1 MLDIF
6 TVSFF
11 GHRQIENARQVEEQ
25 LDGLVRRFIREKE
38 YVDFLVGRNGDF
50 DQFVSSAVRRAKN
63 DIDNANSSLILV
75 LPYMTAEYANNK
87 EQFEKY
93 YDEVEICGSGHFKS
107 AFQIRNRS
115 MVDRSDLVVFCIDR
129 IDGGAFQTAKYA
141 KRIGKEYINL
151 GSLDL

>member
-93 YDEVEICGSGHFKS
+93 YDEVEICSSGHFKS

-129 IDGGAFQTAKYA
+129 SDGGAFQTAKYA

>member
-75 LPYMTAEYANNK
+75 LPYLTAEYANNK

-107 AFQIRNRS
+107 AFHIRNRS
-115 MVDRSDLVVFCIDR
+115 MVDRSDLIVFCVDSSE
-129 IDGGAFQTAKYA
+129 GGAYQTARYA

>member
-1 MLDIF
+1 M
-6 TVSFF
+6 
-11 GHRQIENARQVEEQ
+11 
-25 LDGLVRRFIREKE
+25 RRFIREKE

-115 MVDRSDLVVFCIDR
+115 MVDRSDLIVFCIDHS
-129 IDGGAFQTAKYA
+129 DGGAYQTARYA
-141 KRIGKEYINL
+141 KRAGKEYLNL